1 VEEGMT
7 IGRLAKAAGVNVETV
22 RYYQR
27 RGLLPEPPK
36 PPGGQRRYPPAVLE
50 RLGLI
55 RQAQQLGFSLEEVR
69 ELLDL
74 CQRRSHAGIRILAE
88 RKRET
93 LQARAAELTRMLA
106 RLARLIDAAG
116 GAGPTAAAAILDAL
130 REDNGAL

>member
-1 VEEGMT
+1 MT

-36 PPGGQRRYPPAVLE
+36 PPGGQRRYPASVLE

-69 ELLDL
+69 ELLDH
-74 CQRRSHAGIRILAE
+74 CARGAHSQVRAIAE
-88 RKRET
+88 RKREAVE
-93 LQARAAELTRMLA
+93 ARLDEMKRMLA
-106 RLARLIDAAG
+106 RLENLIDAACG
-116 GAGPTAAAAILDAL
+116 EGPEAATAILEAF
-130 REDNGAL
+130 RRAT